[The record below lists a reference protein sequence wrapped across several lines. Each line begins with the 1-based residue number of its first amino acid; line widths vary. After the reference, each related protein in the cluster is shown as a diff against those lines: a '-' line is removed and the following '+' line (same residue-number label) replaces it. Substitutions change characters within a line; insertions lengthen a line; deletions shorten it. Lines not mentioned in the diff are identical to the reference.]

1 MVWVTRFEL
10 YIICLY
16 KAKNIGF
23 VREIVRDCKK
33 KGPPKKGAKEG
44 RAR

>member
-1 MVWVTRFEL
+1 VTRFEL

-16 KAKNIGF
+16 KAINTGF
-23 VREIVRDCKK
+23 VREFVRECNK